1 MTWNG
6 YRSTVCKTPANGGT
20 DDPVQCNALV
30 DLANATGWT
39 SWSANGVRTGW
50 LSATSYCSWPGVT
63 CAGVSLQNGKLMV
76 TNSKIV
82 GLSINVGT
90 GFPNN
95 VLVGTLPST
104 LGSLTS
110 LTSFSITLQPLLTGT
125 IPSTLLALT
134 SLTYLQITQT
144 GLTYQLN
151 SFLQSVSAMTQLKTL
166 YVDGYYSGGWCPP
179 TAKCTLQSLPSSISA
194 LQLANLG
201 LSGVVRSLPPSLTYL
216 NLYSNPLITTFST
229 AAAIAAN
236 NVFGGCYLGNISFT
250 CLPSVLLNSGRCL
263 IDNRNQVPACAA
275 TATSFNCSSSNSPM
289 ICSALS
295 DFYSATGGTSW
306 STSTGWSSAASGIA
320 TDYCTFYGVGCY
332 GGALTSLSLVS
343 NQLNGTIPS
352 SISGL
357 STLASLVL
365 TSNMLYG
372 SIPFSMGGLTAL
384 STLYLN
390 QNQFSG
396 TIPTSLGSLTQMTGL
411 ITLDGNQLTGTIPP
425 SLGSLT
431 GLFGFYASS
440 NQLNGTIPSSL
451 GSMTSLRALCLDHNQ
466 LSGSIPSSLS
476 GLNLSNQLLLAA
488 SGLCGTVP
496 MSRQPDDGAL
506 PACPSG

>member
-1 MTWNG
+1 MTSIQFISNNAFSSFPWSALPKTLSYLAFYGNSLPAAPFPSAAIAQLANLGGGQISGTNFTGLIDPAACPTLCRNSYLWSNLYMGNTTGSCPPPTCLVECSLYNMYQNCSMTWNG

-332 GGALTSLSLVS
+332 GGALTSLCVH
-343 NQLNGTIPS
+343 
-352 SISGL
+352 
-357 STLASLVL
+357 ALVL
-365 TSNMLYG
+365 
-372 SIPFSMGGLTAL
+372 
-384 STLYLN
+384 
-390 QNQFSG
+390 
-396 TIPTSLGSLTQMTGL
+396 
-411 ITLDGNQLTGTIPP
+411 
-425 SLGSLT
+425 
-431 GLFGFYASS
+431 
-440 NQLNGTIPSSL
+440 
-451 GSMTSLRALCLDHNQ
+451 
-466 LSGSIPSSLS
+466 
-476 GLNLSNQLLLAA
+476 
-488 SGLCGTVP
+488 
-496 MSRQPDDGAL
+496 
-506 PACPSG
+506 ACRCHC